1 MTFPEWL
8 GPFVLVGRSFDWLL
22 NLIAFSGYIITFTIL
37 GREYLRYRQLVKMR
51 EIKPAKGA
59 IALAI
64 GVGMD
69 ISSDTRFYLGSHFG
83 SDDQGQPIVPLLLE
97 FHREG
102 FFDREGLLKVIR
114 EVRNKIRE
122 LMLVG
127 GVSEVHLF
135 YGGPIAVAAAIGA
148 IVDNWVPVKWYSHN
162 KATGQYEYLFT
173 LDVEMVKGID

>member
-1 MTFPEWL
+1 MEFPEWL
-8 GPFVLVGRSFDWLL
+8 SPFVVAGRSFDWLI
-22 NLIAFSGYIITFTIL
+22 NLIAVSSYVFTLAIL
-37 GREYLRYRQLVKMR
+37 GREYMRYRRLVRMR

-64 GVGMD
+64 GVGMN

-83 SDDQGQPIVPLLLE
+83 SDDEGKPVVPLLME
-97 FHREG
+97 YHKEG
-102 FFDREGLLKVIR
+102 FFDRESLLKVIR

-162 KATGQYEYLFT
+162 KTTGEYEYLFT